1 MHMKNKLLTIISF
14 LLLVFSWACKKE
26 ENKIFF
32 EEGTPPVLSASK
44 TGNIPL
50 SFANKDLEAVKLSWT
65 NPDYRFT
72 TGPSSQGV
80 TYQVEIDTTGANF
93 TNPQRKILSI
103 SNDLSLTLSQHELND
118 YLLNQLQLTPAA
130 PHDIEFRVRSTIGA
144 AIPLLS
150 NVLKFTVTPY
160 AIPPKVD
167 PPASGELYIVGNA
180 TPGGDAT
187 GWNNPVPVPGQKFTQ
202 VSTTLYEITIALNAD
217 KSYLFLPVNGSW
229 AVKYGGL
236 GANNTNNVNGDDFKI
251 QGGDLKAPAISG
263 NYKIQVDFQRGKFTL
278 TKL

>member
-1 MHMKNKLLTIISF
+1 MKNKLLTIISF

-80 TYQVEIDTTGANF
+80 IYQVEIDTTGADF

-150 NVLKFTVTPY
+150 NVLKFTVTPF